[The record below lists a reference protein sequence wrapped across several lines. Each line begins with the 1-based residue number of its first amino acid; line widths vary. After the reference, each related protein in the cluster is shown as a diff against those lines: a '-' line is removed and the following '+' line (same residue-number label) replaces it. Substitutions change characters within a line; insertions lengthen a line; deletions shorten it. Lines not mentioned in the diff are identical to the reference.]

1 MTLPQI
7 AFALFAAVAM
17 GGLVMTLMILVRV
30 RLPAFLGPAHG
41 LGGLAALLFL
51 FGVNLHSGDATPTT
65 AWWALGVFFLGFVG
79 GLLLFRV
86 LFKEKAPLSLA
97 ALHGS
102 IGAVGLYLLYSSA
115 F

>member
-1 MTLPQI
+1 MTLPKV
-7 AFALFAAVAM
+7 AFCLFAAVAA
-17 GGLVMTLMILVRV
+17 GGILMTALIIARV
-30 RLPAFLGPAHG
+30 RIPAFLGPAHG

-51 FGVNLHSGDATPTT
+51 FGTNLHGGDATPAL
-65 AWWALGVFFLGFVG
+65 AWWALGVFFAGFVG

-86 LFKEKAPLSLA
+86 LFKDRAPLPLA

-102 IGAVGLYLLYSSA
+102 IGAVGLYLLGVSA